1 MKRWVLI
8 LLLPLRL
15 LSQES
20 YFNCGNIAPQD
31 YTVSYDANKS
41 YYWDISDG
49 EILFDN
55 GNSITV
61 EWPDSIGTYVISV
74 RTIRFGCYGDTSYR
88 EVFVEECPYI
98 RLFIPTSFTP
108 NEDGHNDIFFIKGKE
123 ANDIEH
129 MAIYNRWGTK
139 VLESNTNVPWSGEN
153 SPDGIYVITVFF
165 NNKKFTKSI
174 ILVR

>member
-20 YFNCGNIAPQD
+20 YFNCENITPQD
-31 YTVSYDANKS
+31 YEVSYDASKS
-41 YYWDISDG
+41 YYWDVSGG
-49 EILFDN
+49 EILFDD

-61 EWPDSIGTYVISV
+61 KWPDSIGTYVISV
-74 RTIRFGCYGDTSYR
+74 RTVRFGCYGDTSYH
-88 EVFVEECPYI
+88 EVFVEECPYV

>member
-8 LLLPLRL
+8 LLLPFRL

-31 YTVSYDANKS
+31 YAVSYDANKS
-41 YYWDISDG
+41 YYWDVSSG

-55 GNSITV
+55 GNSITI
-61 EWPDSIGTYVISV
+61 EWPDSIGTYIISV
-74 RTIRFGCYGDTSYR
+74 HTIKFNCDGDTSYH

-98 RLFIPTSFTP
+98 RLFIPNSFTP
-108 NEDGHNDIFFIKGKE
+108 NKDGDNDIFFIKGKE
-123 ANDIEH
+123 ASDIEH

-139 VLESNTNVPWSGEN
+139 VFEAYTNTPWSGEDF
-153 SPDGIYVITVFF
+153 PDGIYVVTVFF
-165 NNKKFTKSI
+165 NNKRFIKSI
-174 ILVR
+174 TLIR

>member
-20 YFNCGNIAPQD
+20 YFNCENITPQD
-31 YTVSYDANKS
+31 YEVSYDVSKS
-41 YYWDISDG
+41 YYWDVSDG
-49 EILFDN
+49 EILFDD

-61 EWPDSIGTYVISV
+61 KWPDSIGTYVISV
-74 RTIRFGCYGDTSYR
+74 RTVRFGCYGDTSYH
-88 EVFVEECPYI
+88 EVFVEECPYV

>member
-31 YTVSYDANKS
+31 YTVSYDVNKS
-41 YYWDISDG
+41 YYWYISDG

-139 VLESNTNVPWSGEN
+139 VFEAYINTPWSGEN

>member
-20 YFNCGNIAPQD
+20 YFNCEDITPQD
-31 YTVSYDANKS
+31 YRVSYDISKS
-41 YYWDISDG
+41 YYWDVSGG
-49 EILFDN
+49 EILVDD

-61 EWPDSIGTYVISV
+61 KWPDSIGTYIISV
-74 RTIRFGCYGDTSYR
+74 RTVRFGCYGDTSYH
-88 EVFVEECPYI
+88 EVLVEECPYI

-108 NEDGHNDIFFIKGKE
+108 NDDGHNDVFFIKGKE

-129 MAIYNRWGTK
+129 MAIYNKWGTK
-139 VLESNTNVPWSGEN
+139 VLESDTNIPWSGEN
-153 SPDGIYVITVFF
+153 SPDGIYVVAVFF

-174 ILVR
+174 TLVR